1 MTTFYKFI
9 ASLVICF
16 CGIVTY
22 PTHSVGQETTVD
34 LYTQKIKPLLKERC
48 FACHG
53 ALKQES
59 ELRVDTIA
67 AMRDYG
73 ILEDD
78 LLLDRLASKD
88 DSERM
93 PPEGEPLSEQEVLDI
108 KNWIA
113 NGAPAPDNEQ
123 AEADPMQHWAFQRI
137 ERPIVP
143 DLGAPNPVDAFLS
156 QPQQANGFK
165 PQATAERSLLLRRIY
180 LDVTGLPPTTE
191 QLLSDSPI
199 EEIIDSLIDSPQY
212 GERWGRHWMDVWRYS
227 DWYGLDSQLRNSQK
241 HLWHW
246 RDWIIQSLNDD
257 KGYDRMIMEMIAG
270 DEIAPADLETVV
282 ATGFLAR
289 NYYLFNRTTWLDDTI
304 EHTGKSFLG
313 LTLNCAK
320 CHDHKY
326 DPIDHEDYYRFRA
339 IFEPH
344 HVRLDALPGT
354 TDYNKDA
361 LPRVYDDKPDAPT
374 FLHLRG
380 DPSQA
385 VKDNPVAPGPPK
397 FLGSFGKQAAEIDLP
412 AEAWAPG
419 VRTYVQTDLLALSKK
434 QIESARVN
442 LLQLQKKEALAAVA
456 AESKVEFSGLRDDF
470 KKSRPDNWEMI
481 GRGWRYQGGLLAQT
495 EPTVERSCLRTKA
508 HHPRDFELTLHFQT
522 TGGKRWKSTGIR
534 FDVDEKGENA
544 HVVYVSAFANGP
556 KVQLAHTVA
565 GRNIY
570 PANAKADLPI
580 RINQDYVLNIKVRDD
595 LINVALDGKF
605 LFAYRLSPR
614 KNSGVLELF
623 AFDATADFY
632 SIKVEP
638 LASDATLIETDK
650 QAAVVNP
657 AQAVDL
663 AEAQLKLTEAKHA
676 ALVAQIA
683 ADNATLKQ
691 MGNGS
696 AELAARLS
704 LQAAVAKAEVDLI
717 KADAGKRASAAKEK
731 EKAQLALASDNLPTL
746 APLRGSQ
753 RALDQGS
760 HKASQ
765 YSSVYSKTSTG
776 RRTALAKW
784 ITHRDNPLTARVAVN
799 HIWTR
804 HFGSPLVESV
814 FDFGRRS
821 PKPLHQDLLDYLAI
835 ELMESNWSMKHL
847 HRLILKSKTWQRSS
861 SNLGADPRTLAGDPE
876 NHYYWRMNNRQ
887 MESQVLRDSLF
898 YLAGQLNL
906 TIGGPS
912 VMAGLNVRRRSLYL
926 FHSRDGRDKF
936 VSIFDDADVFSCYRR
951 NESIV
956 PQQALALMNS
966 REAIESASL
975 ITARLNK
982 NLTDIEFTKAA
993 FLQLLARVPSEQEG
1007 AACLKFLKANPDR
1020 NQLVHALLNH
1030 NDFQVIR

>member
-1 MTTFYKFI
+1 MKPLFIFI
-9 ASLVICF
+9 ASLPICV
-16 CGIVTY
+16 CMIA
-22 PTHSVGQETTVD
+22 SNAVGQESSID
-34 LYTQKIKPLLKERC
+34 LYEHKIKPLLKERC

-59 ELRVDTIA
+59 ELRVDTIE
-67 AMRDYG
+67 AMKDYG
-73 ILEDD
+73 ILEDN
-78 LLLDRLASKD
+78 LLLNRLTSKD
-88 DSERM
+88 DTERM
-93 PPEGEPLSEQEVLDI
+93 PPEGEPLSRQEVLDI
-108 KNWIA
+108 QNWIA
-113 NGAPAPDNEQ
+113 DGAPAPDNEQ
-123 AEADPMQHWAFQRI
+123 AEADPMEHWAFQKI
-137 ERPIVP
+137 ERPSLP
-143 DLGAPNPVDAFLS
+143 NLGISNPVDAFLTAV
-156 QPQQANGFK
+156 QQTNELKA
-165 PQATAERSLLLRRIY
+165 QAIAERSLLLRRIY
-180 LDVTGLPPTTE
+180 LDVTGLPPTPE
-191 QLLSDSPI
+191 QLLSDLPI

-227 DWYGLDSQLRNSQK
+227 DWYGLDNQLRNSQK

-246 RDWIIQSLNDD
+246 RDWIIDSLNED

-270 DEIAPADLETVV
+270 DEIAPTDLKTVR

-326 DPIDHEDYYRFRA
+326 DPINHEDYYRFRA

-344 HVRLDALPGT
+344 HVRLDAVPGNA
-354 TDYNKDA
+354 DYNKDG

-374 FLHLRG
+374 FIHRRG
-380 DPSQA
+380 DPSQPIKDKA
-385 VKDNPVAPGPPK
+385 VSPGPPK
-397 FLGSFGKQAAEIDLP
+397 FLNSFGKPPQKIDLP

-419 VRTYVQTDLLALSKK
+419 IRNYVQADLIAQSKR
-434 QIESARVN
+434 QLNSARTN
-442 LLQLQKKEALAAVA
+442 LRKLQKKEALAAA
-456 AESKVEFSGLRDDF
+456 ATTEVKGTALRDDF
-470 KKSRPDNWEMI
+470 KKSRPDIWDTI
-481 GRGWRYQGGLLAQT
+481 GRGWRYQGGLLTQT
-495 EPTVERSCLRTKA
+495 EPTMERSCLRTKA
-508 HHPRDFELTLHFQT
+508 HHPRDFELTLNFQT
-522 TGGKRWKSTGIR
+522 TGGKQYKSTGIR

-544 HVVYVSAFANGP
+544 HFVYVSAFANGP

-570 PANAKADLPI
+570 PANAKANLPI
-580 RINQDYVLNIKVRDD
+580 QLNQDYVLNLKVRDD

-605 LFAYRLSPR
+605 LFAYRLPPR
-614 KNSGVLELF
+614 TNGSIELF
-623 AFDATADFY
+623 AFDSTADFY
-632 SIKVEP
+632 SINVEP
-638 LASDATLIETDK
+638 LASDATLIETNK

-663 AEAQLKLTEAKHA
+663 AEAQLKLAEAKHA

-683 ADNATLKQ
+683 ADNATFKQ
-691 MGNGS
+691 IGNGT

-704 LQAAVAKAEVDLI
+704 LQAAVAEAEVDFI
-717 KADAGKRASAAKEK
+717 KADAGKRANAAKEK
-731 EKAQLALASDNLPTL
+731 EKAQLALAADNLPTL

-776 RRTALAKW
+776 RRTALANW

-814 FDFGRRS
+814 FDFGRRA
-821 PKPLHQDLLDYLAI
+821 PKPLHQDLLDYLAV
-835 ELMESNWSMKHL
+835 ELIESNWSMKHL

-861 SNLGADPRTLAGDPE
+861 SNLGADPNTLTNDPD
-876 NHYYWRMNNRQ
+876 NQYYWRMNSRR

-898 YLAGQLNL
+898 FISGQLDL

-912 VMAGLNVRRRSLYL
+912 VMAGTNVFRRSLYL

-936 VSIFDDADVFSCYRR
+936 VSVFDDADVFSCYRR

-966 REAIESASL
+966 REAIESANL
-975 ITARLNK
+975 ITSQFDLK
-982 NLTDIEFTKAA
+982 LTDIQFIEAA
-993 FLQLLARVPSEQEG
+993 FLRLLARSPTQQETK
-1007 AACLKFLKANPDR
+1007 ACLDFLKDNRER
-1020 NQLVHALLNH
+1020 NQFIHALLNH